1 MYAILDPGTDW
12 IPIKKD
18 LANHLQ
24 FVSEAYQLSLN
35 TVGNETK
42 PKRLNRVNFS
52 LWSIDQTE
60 PVTVKVSKKAANEQW
75 NHLSAVVLPE
85 LTVLM

>member
-24 FVSEAYQLSLN
+24 FVGEAYQLSLN

-42 PKRLNRVNFS
+42 PKRLNIVNFS
-52 LWSIDQTE
+52 L
-60 PVTVKVSKKAANEQW
+60 
-75 NHLSAVVLPE
+75 
-85 LTVLM
+85 